1 MWTIS
6 KTKKE
11 RKEKVRQLLI
21 SSDKAVLRGIV
32 AIYKMQTAQEQNS
45 DATLEHNNQG
55 FCAFD
60 ASTMSL
66 YAKTIIRYG
75 GLTQSQLKIARPK
88 ILRYTRQLSE
98 LAELYERQKL
108 NQNT

>member
-1 MWTIS
+1 MWTKS

-11 RKEKVRQLLI
+11 RREKVKQLLLTN
-21 SSDKAVLRGIV
+21 DVAVLRGII
-32 AIYKMQTAQEQNS
+32 AIYKRQTNEEQNS

-66 YAKTIIRYG
+66 YAKQILEYGGLSRQQMTIARSRIIRY
-75 GLTQSQLKIARPK
+75 SKQLAD
-88 ILRYTRQLSE
+88 
-98 LAELYERQKL
+98 LAEIYERKHEQS
-108 NQNT
+108 